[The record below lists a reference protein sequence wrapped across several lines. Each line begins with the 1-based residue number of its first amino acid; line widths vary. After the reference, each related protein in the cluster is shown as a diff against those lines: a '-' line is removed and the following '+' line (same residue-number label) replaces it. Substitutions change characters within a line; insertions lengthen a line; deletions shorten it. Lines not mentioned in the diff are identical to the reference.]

1 MFVMSRS
8 CRFRRIYQSLSLI
21 LLLVIFT
28 GCSLFG
34 EKKCFGPNCN

>member
-8 CRFRRIYQSLSLI
+8 CRFKDLPISEFD

-34 EKKCFGPNCN
+34 EKNVCDRTGNW